1 MTSET
6 HDVTK
11 GDGFAVGNLDSIGE
25 GPGFARCAA
34 SWRWLSSA

>member
-25 GPGFARCAA
+25 DARVRNAGQ
-34 SWRWLSSA
+34 SG